1 MHDGWHRYA
10 WIHSKLERER
20 GEEREK
26 GMMQMR
32 REVMKKGPPGRTGV
46 TNHQKDGATLKYYVA
61 K

>member
-1 MHDGWHRYA
+1 MLAGWHRYA

-20 GEEREK
+20 EEK

-32 REVMKKGPPGRTGV
+32 RDEMKKGPLGRTGV
-46 TNHQKDGATLKYYVA
+46 TNHQKDGVTLKDHVA